1 MKTQIPAILSA
12 LLLLA
17 SVGVVRAQAN
27 GTIDTFGISGG
38 AFELEGV
45 GLPSTLYR
53 LEATQDFV
61 TWTEVD
67 TFNSNVIGEFRLRDA
82 DVASFPHRFYRVVTP

>member
-1 MKTQIPAILSA
+1 
-12 LLLLA
+12 
-17 SVGVVRAQAN
+17 V
-27 GTIDTFGISGG
+27 TIDTFGISGG

-45 GLPSTLYR
+45 GLPSTVYR

-82 DVASFPHRFYRVVTP
+82 DVALFPHRFYRVVTP